1 MTRLTA
7 LLDANIL
14 YPAPTRDIFLQLAVD
29 DVFRA
34 KWTRDIHR
42 EWIAALLRNEPHRE
56 RAALERTRDFMNQAT
71 RDCLVTGYETL
82 ISSLELPDPQDR
94 HVLAAAIVGRC
105 DVIVTFNLR
114 DFPETAVTPFEI
126 EVQHPD
132 AFLSSH
138 LDLMPESFRD
148 AVRKIRARLVAPS
161 LSVQDYLAILAG
173 QGLVATAAELSRS
186 SALL

>member
-1 MTRLTA
+1 M
-7 LLDANIL
+7 
-14 YPAPTRDIFLQLAVD
+14 
-29 DVFRA
+29 
-34 KWTRDIHR
+34 
-42 EWIAALLRNEPHRE
+42 
-56 RAALERTRDFMNQAT
+56 
-71 RDCLVTGYETL
+71 
-82 ISSLELPDPQDR
+82 
-94 HVLAAAIVGRC
+94 
-105 DVIVTFNLR
+105 IVTFNLR

-148 AVRKIRARLVAPS
+148 ADRKIRARLVAPS